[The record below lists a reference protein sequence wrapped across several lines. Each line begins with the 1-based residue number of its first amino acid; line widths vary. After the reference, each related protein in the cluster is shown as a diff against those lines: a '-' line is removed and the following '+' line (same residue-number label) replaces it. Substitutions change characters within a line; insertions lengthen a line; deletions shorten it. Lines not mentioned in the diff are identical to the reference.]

1 MKKLILSVL
10 TILFIIG
17 FSSSVMANDLFE
29 IRGMELGDVWI
40 IQERFTLRF
49 DDDLFTRFE
58 HKSTGEISDFFTD
71 DNFAFAFG
79 KTSKSKGVINH
90 TAGVFGF
97 GGGNLNSFG
106 AENLLCTKSFT
117 NFTSLTKVFNSETTF
132 FSSSDYF
139 FSDFGITGEFKCQE
153 GTSTA
158 KRFGLAVKF
167 DVPSGNA
174 IVRWYKGF
182 DCTNKVVM
190 WLFFPINEV

>member
-40 IQERFTLRF
+40 VQERFTLRF
-49 DDDLFTRFE
+49 DDELFARFE
-58 HKSTGEISDFFTD
+58 HQSSGKIDDIFTG
-71 DNFAFAFG
+71 DNFKLAVG
-79 KTSKSKGVINH
+79 KTSKSKGFTNH

-97 GGGNLNSFG
+97 DGGNLKNVG

-117 NFTSLTKVFNSETTF
+117 NFTLLTKDFNSETTL

-139 FSDFGITGEFKCQE
+139 FSDFGVTGEFKCQK
-153 GTSTA
+153 GQNTT
-158 KRFGLAVKF
+158 KRFGLAAKF
-167 DVPSGNA
+167 DIPSGNA

-182 DCTNKVVM
+182 DCTNKVVV
-190 WLFFPINEV
+190 WLFFPMK